1 MEIFA
6 KDVRRQ
12 IDLMPHAGDESFS
25 ITYRKADGSWGEK
38 KQCRNRSGQPVSSS
52 PSLSN
57 VKTENRRAGK
67 LRLEYRTDD
76 GRWQKFEVWLCLL
89 ITFNGHLV
97 DHRF

>member
-1 MEIFA
+1 MEILA
-6 KDVRRQ
+6 KDVRRK
-12 IDLMPHAGDESFS
+12 IDLMPHTGDDCFS
-25 ITYRKADGSWGEK
+25 ITYRKADGSWGQKEK
-38 KQCRNRSGQPVSSS
+38 CRNRSGATFSVSPTLSS
-52 PSLSN
+52 

-89 ITFNGHLV
+89 ESFNGQTV